1 MDVVRHDDKAVEI
14 VSLPVEVPECGR
26 YDFPYRGKFQV
37 TLPESTIKPSLDLI
51 GELPAV
57 GNVGFVAPW
66 FGVIVEK
73 FLPFLLPLP
82 EFCERQGIGQ
92 APGKEDPNLALLP
105 VREVVD
111 SAGDGG
117 FRVEIVGH
125 NGEPCLWPAYCLG

>member
-73 FLPFLLPLP
+73 SLPFLLPLP
-82 EFCERQGIGQ
+82 DFGERQGIG
-92 APGKEDPNLALLP
+92 
-105 VREVVD
+105 
-111 SAGDGG
+111 
-117 FRVEIVGH
+117 
-125 NGEPCLWPAYCLG
+125 